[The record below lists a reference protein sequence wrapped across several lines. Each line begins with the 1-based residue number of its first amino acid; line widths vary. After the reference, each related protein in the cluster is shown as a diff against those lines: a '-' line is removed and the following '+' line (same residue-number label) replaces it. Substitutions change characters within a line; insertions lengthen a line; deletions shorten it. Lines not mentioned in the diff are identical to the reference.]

1 MRLGARAGAVIVSTC
16 LFINLSAGERTDAF
30 IGYNEHFK
38 VDGVKANCKNKEDR
52 CAAWQKDGQCLA
64 NPYYMRSN
72 CAQACSIPSC
82 VGYKKQSFPWKG
94 YATEYHTK
102 QYATR

>member
-1 MRLGARAGAVIVSTC
+1 MRLGAKAGAVIVSTC
-16 LFINLSAGERTDAF
+16 LFIHLSAGERTDAF

-38 VDGVKANCKNKEDR
+38 LDAVKANCKNNEDR
-52 CAAWQKDGQCLA
+52 CASWQKDGQCLA

-82 VGYKKQSFPWKG
+82 GGYQKQPFPWKG
-94 YATEYHTK
+94 YATEYHSK